1 MITDHSTRAEGK
13 RRRTR
18 RLLVGLAV
26 ALAVLWLGL
35 IVFSFLDDRYRGTV
49 RGSLSPETH
58 DFPLSRPYG
67 QVQIEI
73 ECSWNDFLGRSRFE
87 VRVVIPLADSAKLD
101 SGPAAVS
108 YQFLD
113 DPEPTQDTWTVKDDD
128 IWVFVPD
135 GFGFPPNAKFADPDN
150 LHEELEAQAVALVGG
165 EATAFADVAS
175 GRQLT
180 WTVHRAGD
188 AEPIGTAAFS
198 LPHEPV
204 PANHLKR
211 CS

>member
-1 MITDHSTRAEGK
+1 MITDHSTQTEGK

-18 RLLVGLAV
+18 RLLIGLAV
-26 ALAVLWLGL
+26 VLAVCWLGL
-35 IVFSFLDDRYRGTV
+35 MVFSVLDNRYRGTA
-49 RGSLSPETH
+49 RRSLSPETH

-67 QVQIEI
+67 QVQMEMQ
-73 ECSWNDFLGRSRFE
+73 CDWNDFLRRSRFE
-87 VRVVIPLADSAKLD
+87 VRVVIPLAGSAKLD

-113 DPEPTQDTWTVKDDD
+113 DPEPTQETWTVKDDD

-150 LHEELEAQAVALVGG
+150 LHEELDAQAVALVDD
-165 EATAFADVAS
+165 EARAFADVAS

-180 WTVHRAGD
+180 WTVHRASD
-188 AEPIGTAAFS
+188 AEPIGTAVFS
-198 LPHEPV
+198 FPHQPW
-204 PANHLKR
+204 PADHLKR